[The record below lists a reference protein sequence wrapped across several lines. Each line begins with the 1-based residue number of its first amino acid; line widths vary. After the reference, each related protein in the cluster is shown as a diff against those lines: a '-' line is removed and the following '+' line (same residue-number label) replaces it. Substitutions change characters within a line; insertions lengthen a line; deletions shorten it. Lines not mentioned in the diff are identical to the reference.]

1 MKGEIKLCP
10 KNFQVW
16 VAFLMGMVVIVIAI
30 VAFDN
35 VTNNRQSF
43 TNRVTADEIVEQ
55 RTELPQSTYLQPNNM
70 LVNGDADDAAW
81 LGIEINDLDA
91 DTARRLGLD
100 IDGGALVRRVIAGSP
115 AQQAGLLPG
124 DIIYEFE
131 HRDIENVQDLIKA
144 LSKADSDDRVKLA
157 LFRNGERL
165 VVYVALVPLPVANQ
179 PQANTKYAGTAVSLS
194 PAPLPADQWGV
205 VLSELTDPLRK
216 LYQIPDNE
224 NGVLVMMVIPGSI
237 ADRAGVMKGDLI
249 RQVDK
254 YQIEHLTDFFQAL
267 QTAGSN
273 VVLYIYRD
281 DAALLINMSASL
293 PPTQALGL
301 KVAQEGIGMN
311 RPLYVPGYDQTQ
323 SGDPD
328 DKTQTTTDP
337 LVDKKTTQVAS
348 YL

>member
-1 MKGEIKLCP
+1 MNGEIKLCP

-55 RTELPQSTYLQPNNM
+55 RAELPQSAYLQPDNM
-70 LVNGDADDAAW
+70 LVNGEVDDAAW
-81 LGIEINDLDA
+81 LGIEVNDLDA
-91 DTARRLGLD
+91 AMARQLGLE
-100 IDGGALVRRVIAGSP
+100 IDGGVIVSRVVAGSP

-124 DIIYEFE
+124 DIIFEFE
-131 HRDIENVQDLIKA
+131 HRDIEDVQDLIKA

-157 LFRNGERL
+157 LFRDGERL
-165 VVYVALVPLPVANQ
+165 VIYVALDTLPA
-179 PQANTKYAGTAVSLS
+179 AGQVQTGVKAGAVAVSLS
-194 PAPLPADQWGV
+194 PDPLPADQWGV

-216 LYQIPDNE
+216 LYQIPETE
-224 NGVLVMMVIPGSI
+224 NGVLVLVVIPGSV

-254 YQIEHLTDFFQAL
+254 FQIDHLSDFFQAL

-273 VVLYIYRD
+273 VVFYIYRD
-281 DAALLINMSASL
+281 DTALLINISAAL
-293 PPTQALGL
+293 PTQALGL

-311 RPLYVPGYDQTQ
+311 RPVYVPGYDQTQ

-328 DKTQTTTDP
+328 DKTQSLTDP
-337 LVDKKTTQVAS
+337 LTDRKTTQVAS